1 MMVLELIACW
11 ERKEM
16 VVLVLRND
24 QGDRRKGAD
33 ELQRNRSEIDG
44 GDGDTRR

>member
-33 ELQRNRSEIDG
+33 ELQGKPKVRVMG
-44 GDGDTRR
+44 